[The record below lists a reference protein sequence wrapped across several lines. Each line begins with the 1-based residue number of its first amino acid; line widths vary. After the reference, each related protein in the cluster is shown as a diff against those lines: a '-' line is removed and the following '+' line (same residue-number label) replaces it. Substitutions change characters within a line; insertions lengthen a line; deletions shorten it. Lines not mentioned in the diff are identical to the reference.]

1 MRIGLVV
8 EGSYPFVS
16 GGVASWVQMIIQ
28 QFKEH
33 EFTIF
38 AIVPQIKT
46 EEEYQYEI
54 PNNVKDIIMIPLQ
67 SESDSKHIKTNLND

>member
-38 AIVPQIKT
+38 AIVPQIKQKRNINMKFLT
-46 EEEYQYEI
+46 
-54 PNNVKDIIMIPLQ
+54 M
-67 SESDSKHIKTNLND
+67 